1 MTMLKSMDKISFQ
14 KHKVKTEEGNS
25 DEEKRIGQTALSFE
39 EVCPTW
45 SRKIK
50 LGLNKVDDHVLS
62 HDSKYCL
69 VGEAWGFSGRH
80 AGYYIA
86 PLIPLIGCWTCVKY
100 GRAMGKISSRKKEY
114 SGNKITDMRLLIANF
129 LKHWNEKHKNITE
142 RLMKMRV

>member
-1 MTMLKSMDKISFQ
+1 MTMLKSMDKINFQ

-114 SGNKITDMRLLIANF
+114 SGNKITDTQLLVANF
-129 LKHWNEKHKNITE
+129 LKHWNEKHRNITE
-142 RLMKMRV
+142 RLRKMRV